1 MPRKAQTQKRL
12 EFGILSTLIG
22 FHLRMAQ
29 LIVYDDFMRGAP
41 VNGLTPGQCAIL
53 ILIDANKGLTQ
64 QQLCDGIRIE
74 KSTLVVRL
82 HRLAERGLVKR
93 IRSTDDR
100 RQNTLELTSEG
111 RKSLRTMIEYVSE
124 HEQRLLA
131 DLSPTERKQLVGL
144 LAKIASAY
152 HNQRRAQREN
162 GSAIE
167 RRRAERV
174 ETEAHS
180 KRA

>member
-1 MPRKAQTQKRL
+1 MPSKAQTANRL
-12 EFGILSTLIG
+12 EFGILSSLIG

-29 LIVYDDFMRGAP
+29 LAVYDDFMRGAP
-41 VNGLTPGQCAIL
+41 VASLTPGQCAIL

-64 QQLCDGIRIE
+64 QQLCESIRIE

-82 HRLAERGLVKR
+82 HRLAERGLLKR
-93 IRSTDDR
+93 VRSTDDR

-111 RKSLRTMIEYVSE
+111 KKTLRAMTEFVTA

-131 DLSPTERKQLVGL
+131 DLSPSERKQLVSL
-144 LAKIASAY
+144 LAKIGNAY
-152 HNQRRAQREN
+152 RNQRRAQR
-162 GSAIE
+162 ALTAAA
-167 RRRAERV
+167 AEP
-174 ETEAHS
+174 AS